1 MGFILLGVVSMS
13 LLAGLKAFF
22 SFEGVANS
30 ALKIVDR
37 IAGTDWT
44 SKEKAEW
51 MLKYQ
56 EATKHQSPARR
67 FIAIAFTL
75 GMALFG
81 FTYLMAGAT
90 AQAYVFI
97 FTTGDTLAQVAASQ
111 NLAEIR
117 IKPLLTLQNDC
128 YVYMKEVLANPMTW
142 ILGFYFAV
150 DIGSK
155 IKK

>member
-1 MGFILLGVVSMS
+1 MS
-13 LLAGLKAFF
+13 FLAGLKAFF

-30 ALKIVDR
+30 ALKIVDK

-44 SKEKAEW
+44 PKEQADW
-51 MLKYQ
+51 ILKYQ

-81 FTYLMAGAT
+81 FTYLASGCLASL
-90 AQAYVFI
+90 YVF
-97 FTTGDTLAQVAASQ
+97 FASNGDTLAQLTNSQ

-117 IKPLLTLQNDC
+117 VKPLIELQNDC
-128 YVYMKEVLANPMTW
+128 IIYMKDVISNPMTV
-142 ILGFYFAV
+142 ILGFYFFV
-150 DIGSK
+150 DFGSK
-155 IKK
+155 FKGVK

>member
-1 MGFILLGVVSMS
+1 MS
-13 LLAGLKAFF
+13 FLAGLKAFF

-67 FIAIAFTL
+67 IIAVSFTV
-75 GMALFG
+75 GFALFG
-81 FTYLMAGAT
+81 FVWLC
-90 AQAYVFI
+90 
-97 FTTGDTLAQVAASQ
+97 TTVSYHVYMFASVSGDTLAAVTASQ
-111 NLAEIR
+111 NLHQ
-117 IKPLLTLQNDC
+117 IKAMPLLQLSNDIS
-128 YVYMKEVLANPMTW
+128 VFLKEIFQEPLTW
-142 ILGFYFAV
+142 ILSFYFV
-150 DIGSK
+150 IDIGTR
-155 IKK
+155 IKKFRGK

>member
-1 MGFILLGVVSMS
+1 MSIL
-13 LLAGLKAFF
+13 AALKAFF
-22 SFEGVANS
+22 SFDGVANS

-67 FIAIAFTL
+67 FIAVSFTL

-81 FTYLMAGAT
+81 LSYLMAGVT

-97 FTTGDTLAQVAASQ
+97 FTTGDTLQQVAASQ

-128 YVYMKEVLANPMTW
+128 YVYMREVLTNPMTW

>member
-1 MGFILLGVVSMS
+1 MS
-13 LLAGLKAFF
+13 FLAGLKAFF

-30 ALKIVDR
+30 ALKIVDK

-44 SKEKAEW
+44 PKEQADW
-51 MLKYQ
+51 ILKYQ

-81 FTYLMAGAT
+81 FVYLAT
-90 AQAYVFI
+90 GCLAYLYVFLASS
-97 FTTGDTLAQVAASQ
+97 GDTLAQLAASQ

-117 IKPLLTLQNDC
+117 VKPLMQLQNDSLI
-128 YVYMKEVLANPMTW
+128 YMRDVISNPMTW

-150 DIGSK
+150 DVGSK
-155 IKK
+155 FKK

>member
-1 MGFILLGVVSMS
+1 MGI
-13 LLAGLKAFF
+13 LAGIKAFF
-22 SFEGVANS
+22 SFDGVANS
-30 ALKIVDR
+30 ALKIVDKL
-37 IAGTDWT
+37 AGTDWT

-51 MLKYQ
+51 MLQYQ

-81 FTYLMAGAT
+81 FSYLMAGVT

-97 FTTGDTLAQVAASQ
+97 FTTGDTLSQVSASQ

-117 IKPLLTLQNDC
+117 IKPLLVLQNNC
-128 YVYMKEVLANPMTW
+128 YVYMKEVISNPMTW

>member
-1 MGFILLGVVSMS
+1 MS
-13 LLAGLKAFF
+13 FLAGLKAFF

-44 SKEKAEW
+44 PKEQADW
-51 MLKYQ
+51 ILKYQ

-67 FIAIAFTL
+67 FIAVAFTL

-90 AQAYVFI
+90 AHAYI
-97 FTTGDTLAQVAASQ
+97 FMATTGDTLAQVAASQ
-111 NLAEIR
+111 NISEIR
-117 IKPLLTLQNDC
+117 AKPLLALQNDC
-128 YVYMKEVLANPMTW
+128 YVYMKEVIANPMTW

-150 DIGSK
+150 DVGSK
-155 IKK
+155 FKK

>member
-1 MGFILLGVVSMS
+1 VS

-30 ALKIVDR
+30 ALKIVDK

-44 SKEKAEW
+44 PKEQADW
-51 MLKYQ
+51 ILKYQ

-81 FTYLMAGAT
+81 FVYLAT
-90 AQAYVFI
+90 GCLAYLYVF
-97 FTTGDTLAQVAASQ
+97 FASSGDTLAQLAASQ

-117 IKPLLTLQNDC
+117 VKPLMQLQNDSLI
-128 YVYMKEVLANPMTW
+128 YMRDVISNPMTW

-150 DIGSK
+150 DVGSK
-155 IKK
+155 FKK

>member
-1 MGFILLGVVSMS
+1 MS
-13 LLAGLKAFF
+13 LLAGIKAFF
-22 SFEGVANS
+22 SFDGVANS
-30 ALKIVDR
+30 ALKIVER

-44 SKEKAEW
+44 PKEQADW
-51 MLKYQ
+51 ILKYQ

-67 FIAIAFTL
+67 FIAVSFTL

-90 AQAYVFI
+90 AQAYI
-97 FTTGDTLAQVAASQ
+97 FMATTGDTLTQVAASQ

-117 IKPLLTLQNDC
+117 AKPLLALQNDC
-128 YVYMKEVLANPMTW
+128 YVYMKEVISNPMTW